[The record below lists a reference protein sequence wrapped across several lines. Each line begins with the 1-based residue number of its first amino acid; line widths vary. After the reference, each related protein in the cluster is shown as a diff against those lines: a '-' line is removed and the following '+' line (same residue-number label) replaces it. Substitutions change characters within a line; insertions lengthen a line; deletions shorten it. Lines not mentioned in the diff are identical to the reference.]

1 MSGGQALGGR
11 VVLVTGASRG
21 LGAAV
26 AEACAA
32 EGATLVLVART
43 RGGLEEVD
51 DRVRALGAEATLV
64 PLDLTKPDLVDKL
77 GPALFERHGRLDG
90 LVSCA
95 AELGTLGPVPHLDPK
110 MLERLFALNVL
121 ANQRL
126 IRTLD
131 PLLRAAPAG
140 RAVFVTDQAASAGP
154 AYWGGYGATKAALEA
169 MVKAWAAEVAFTRV
183 RVNLVDP
190 GPLRTRLRAKAF
202 PGEGAGRAREPAKAA
217 AAIARMLA
225 VGFEGSGEVARLGG
239 LADDPSEALA

>member
-1 MSGGQALGGR
+1 MPNLTGR

-51 DRVRALGAEATLV
+51 DRIRALGAEATLV

-77 GPALFERHGRLDG
+77 GPAIYERHGRLDG

-131 PLLRAAPAG
+131 PLLRASPAG
-140 RAVFVTDQAASAGP
+140 RAVFVTDTAASAGP

-169 MVKAWAAEVAFTRV
+169 MVRAWAAEVAFTRV
-183 RVNLVDP
+183 RVGLVDP

-202 PGEGAGRAREPAKAA
+202 PGDVAGQAREPGEMAA
-217 AAIARMLA
+217 GIVRMLA
-225 VGFEGSGEVARLGG
+225 TEWEGHKEVVRVGG
-239 LADDPSEALA
+239 LADDPTQAQT